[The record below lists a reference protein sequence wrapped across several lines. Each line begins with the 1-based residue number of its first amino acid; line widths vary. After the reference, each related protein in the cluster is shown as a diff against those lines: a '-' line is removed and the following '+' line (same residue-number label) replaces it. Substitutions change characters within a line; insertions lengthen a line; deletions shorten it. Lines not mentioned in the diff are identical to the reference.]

1 MKTKPVVDRLD
12 EKPDWSWLNA
22 AVRARRSAR
31 KKAKEE
37 ARREPAKPTRPA
49 VTCNDAR

>member
-22 AVRARRSAR
+22 AVRARRLDL
-31 KKAKEE
+31 KKAREG
-37 ARREPAKPTRPA
+37 ARR
-49 VTCNDAR
+49 

>member
-22 AVRARRSAR
+22 GVRAWRLDL
-31 KKAKEE
+31 KKAREG
-37 ARREPAKPTRPA
+37 ARREPIKPTRPA
-49 VTCNDAR
+49 VTCNYGR